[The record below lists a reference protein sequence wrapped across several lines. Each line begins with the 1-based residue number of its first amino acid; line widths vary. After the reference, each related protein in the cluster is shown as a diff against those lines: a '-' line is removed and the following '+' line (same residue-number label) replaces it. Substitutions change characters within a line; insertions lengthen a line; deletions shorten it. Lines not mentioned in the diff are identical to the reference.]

1 MCKRRVISHHVPGI
15 SKEVGPWEELGDE
28 QRQVCVS
35 SLLPLE
41 SVQMV
46 RALGGLLKF
55 IDQRRL
61 GVELEDRAV
70 QVPILALKHFTLSVT
85 QNLEIKY
92 FNAQICEIS

>member
-1 MCKRRVISHHVPGI
+1 MVVNVSEYEVCKRRVISHPFPGI
-15 SKEVGPWEELGDE
+15 SKEVGAWEELGEE

-41 SVQMV
+41 SVNMV

-70 QVPILALKHFTLSVT
+70 RVPILALRHFTL
-85 QNLEIKY
+85 
-92 FNAQICEIS
+92 

>member
-1 MCKRRVISHHVPGI
+1 MISHPFPGV

-41 SVQMV
+41 SVNMV
-46 RALGGLLKF
+46 RALGALLKF

-61 GVELEDRAV
+61 GVELEDRAMR
-70 QVPILALKHFTLSVT
+70 VPILALKHFTL
-85 QNLEIKY
+85 
-92 FNAQICEIS
+92 